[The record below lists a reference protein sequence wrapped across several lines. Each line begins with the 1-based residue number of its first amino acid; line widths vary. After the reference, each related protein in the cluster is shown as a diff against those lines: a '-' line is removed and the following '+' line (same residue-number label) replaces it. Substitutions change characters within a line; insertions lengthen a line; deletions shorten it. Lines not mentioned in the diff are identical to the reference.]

1 MPTEGTK
8 EESPTSPTKTI
19 MLLQAECAY
28 TAAPLSD
35 GRESA
40 WNLPLNPPGNDE
52 TLCWQI
58 QFADELIKVII
69 DQCVSPWV
77 PWTHLPNHL
86 VRLGH

>member
-58 QFADELIKVII
+58 QFADELINV
-69 DQCVSPWV
+69 CSPWV
-77 PWTHLPNHL
+77 PVDTPDTCPTTLGE
-86 VRLGH
+86 VR